1 MIIKRNHLIKFL
13 STLLGWSVFMGAIIE
28 EGDFPI
34 VKTGSMVL
42 EPGGVINIGSSILD
56 EILMIGCW
64 AIAIVMG
71 LRIVKMWSKYKLS
84 KKQNL

>member
-1 MIIKRNHLIKFL
+1 MKRNHLIKHL
-13 STLLGWSVFMGAIIE
+13 SALLGWSIFMGAIIE

-42 EPGGVINIGSSILD
+42 EHGGVINTGSIMLD
-56 EILMIGCW
+56 GILMIGCW